1 DYPGSTDEREAITAL
16 QESNAKIVAAIKA
29 AWPGIPGP
37 EEVRTDEGE
46 LLGRVIPS
54 AGGWT
59 ALTSFG
65 GILAEALSHA
75 DAVEV
80 LRSRGLSVLAQPWWV
95 RLPEEESWQEVRLM
109 EVHPDRVR
117 LR

>member
-1 DYPGSTDEREAITAL
+1 RDITATSTLVRIWCNGREVNADHYPGGTEERETITAL
-16 QESNAKIVAAIKA
+16 KETNAKIVAAIKE

-59 ALTSFG
+59 ALASFG
-65 GILAEALSHA
+65 GILAEAVSHSE
-75 DAVEV
+75 AV
-80 LRSRGLSVLAQPWWV
+80 RS
-95 RLPEEESWQEVRLM
+95 EEHTSELQS
-109 EVHPDRVR
+109 
-117 LR
+117 